1 MRYREKREE
10 SVLLHLAEVE
20 EITSLTSVKRMPP
33 LFVTSLIFHE
43 VRNDVK
49 LEFALDSKMRHG
61 MS

>member
-33 LFVTSLIFHE
+33 PFCNLSNFSRSQE
-43 VRNDVK
+43 
-49 LEFALDSKMRHG
+49 
-61 MS
+61 